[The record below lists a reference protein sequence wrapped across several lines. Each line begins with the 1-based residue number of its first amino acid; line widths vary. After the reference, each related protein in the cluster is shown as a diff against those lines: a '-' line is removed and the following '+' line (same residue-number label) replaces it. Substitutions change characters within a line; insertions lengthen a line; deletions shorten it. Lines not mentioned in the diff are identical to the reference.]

1 MKTAVT
7 RYPTINY
14 ISPLSNDEIQEGKRC
29 LLNHLRRSHEAE
41 AVRQQVIERTAS
53 PKKKNQTGTKF
64 NLNLHPAATAT
75 DSAAAATSTQEQQ
88 PAAPTQEEKEEIKPR
103 QRAAGGVW
111 ITAND
116 FPHAFTNLIIYHN
129 LSSFKKT
136 EVISDMWVDQQQP
149 YISNE
154 RDIYLKMTIDDE
166 TFNSWKTEN
175 KLEAGLTLQEALA
188 GKSAE
193 QEAKESWDD
202 DKQLLP
208 GERKK

>member
-1 MKTAVT
+1 
-7 RYPTINY
+7 
-14 ISPLSNDEIQEGKRC
+14 
-29 LLNHLRRSHEAE
+29 
-41 AVRQQVIERTAS
+41 
-53 PKKKNQTGTKF
+53 
-64 NLNLHPAATAT
+64 
-75 DSAAAATSTQEQQ
+75 
-88 PAAPTQEEKEEIKPR
+88 
-103 QRAAGGVW
+103 
-111 ITAND
+111 
-116 FPHAFTNLIIYHN
+116 
-129 LSSFKKT
+129 
-136 EVISDMWVDQQQP
+136 MWVDQQQP

-166 TFNSWKTEN
+166 TFNSWKAEN